1 MTIPKKVRDRL
12 VIKLYQEGKAV
23 KEIMVI
29 TSIRCPNTLYK
40 VLRANDIPL
49 RRSVGGTPM
58 DKLVGPLSYLLFE
71 EGKEPEQAAQELEL
85 PLSLIMRVI
94 EERM

>member
-1 MTIPKKVRDRL
+1 
-12 VIKLYQEGKAV
+12 
-23 KEIMVI
+23 
-29 TSIRCPNTLYK
+29 
-40 VLRANDIPL
+40 
-49 RRSVGGTPM
+49 M

-71 EGKEPEQAAQELEL
+71 EGKEPKQAAQELEL